1 MIAVISPAKSMDFKS
16 IAPFDISTIPHFIK
30 DADYLAG
37 KLKKLKPSGIAEL
50 MGISPKLSQLN
61 AERYATWNSATEKQA
76 IYAYNGDVYD
86 GLNASSLTLSEI
98 EFAQNHLRIISG
110 LYGFLRPL
118 DFIKPYRI
126 DMGTS
131 FATPKGENLYKYW
144 GDKITDQLK
153 KSLLASENKVLINL
167 ASQEYFA
174 AVNTKKLN
182 ARIITPAFKD
192 KTNGNYAMISFFAKK
207 ARGMMSRFIIQNS
220 ITDYEM
226 LVGFDEG
233 GYNFNHGLSK
243 GDKWVFTRG

>member
-1 MIAVISPAKSMDFKS
+1 MIAVISPAKSLDFES
-16 IAPFDISTIPHFIK
+16 ISPFDISTAPHFTK

-37 KLKKLKPSGIAEL
+37 KLRKLKPSGIAEL
-50 MGISPKLSQLN
+50 LEISPKLAQLN
-61 AERYATWNSATEKQA
+61 AERYASWKSAPEKQA

-86 GLNASSLTLSEI
+86 GLNASGLTLSEI

-110 LYGFLRPL
+110 LYGLLRPL
-118 DFIKPYRI
+118 DVIKPYRI

-144 GDKITDQLK
+144 GDRITDQLK
-153 KSLLASENKVLINL
+153 KSLKTSGNNVLINL

-192 KTNGNYAMISFFAKK
+192 KNNGDYAMISFFAKK

-220 ITDYEM
+220 ITDFEM

-233 GYNFNHGLSK
+233 GYHFNHGLSK